1 MFAGACACVFAC
13 AKLCTIN
20 AQQKFQ
26 NQTKFRLSLPVCVPH
41 LLPVI
46 YIFLSINSSQLPD
59 SWQQD
64 EVVRQSRTEAAGS
77 VGKVFGQHCGWQKHS
92 TSKAEQGRAGQS
104 WAELCRAE
112 KRRKEK
118 RREAA
123 QSAAGENSLFYF

>member
-1 MFAGACACVFAC
+1 MFAGACACVFACAC

-92 TSKAEQGRAGQS
+92 TTKAEQGRA
-104 WAELCRAE
+104 ELGRVM
-112 KRRKEK
+112 
-118 RREAA
+118 
-123 QSAAGENSLFYF
+123 QG